1 LRVVELVVAG
11 LLLVGAIRSAVRWMG
26 VEYAATGTGDRVL
39 FAIHAGARVGLWVA
53 FAGFFVGYALVDEPQ
68 EFKWFFLV
76 PIALA
81 GVRLLTGMLL
91 SRPPSQGA

>member
-1 LRVVELVVAG
+1 MRVVELVIAG
-11 LLLVGAIRSAVRWMG
+11 LLLLGAVRSALRWLG
-26 VEYAATGTGDRVL
+26 AEYAARGTGDRVL

-68 EFKWFFLV
+68 QFKWFLLV

-81 GVRLLTGMLL
+81 GVQLLTGMLL
-91 SRPPSQGA
+91 SRPPSRGA

>member
-11 LLLVGAIRSAVRWMG
+11 LLLVGAIRSGVRWMG
-26 VEYAATGTGDRVL
+26 VEYAARGTRDRVL
-39 FAIHAGARVGLWVA
+39 FAVHAGARVGLWVA

-68 EFKWFFLV
+68 QFKWFFLV

-81 GVRLLTGMLL
+81 GLQLLTGMLL
-91 SRPPSQGA
+91 SRPPSRGV